1 MFNPDNG
8 IEEIDFSGVRKPLS
22 QAETLPPACY
32 TSEDFFNLEKDKIF
46 HKKWNFV
53 CREDELPAIGDYA
66 SYILFGEPI
75 FIVRGQDGILRCF
88 ANTCSHRG
96 ARLVCDAGN
105 RNRISCPY
113 HSWTYSLDGAL
124 VGAPDMEQTK
134 FFDKSEHGL
143 TQIRLEGWEG
153 FNFVNFDD
161 DAEPLT
167 TSLGDLPEE
176 LRSYNFSNMA
186 CVRRKTYRLDC
197 NWKIYIENAMED
209 YHTGTVHKST
219 IKKQETTLLDTNGD
233 WDAIHMPGNKT
244 IAVLGGEEKVF
255 PHIPTLEGRA
265 AKGTYFV
272 VLYPNTFFAITFDC
286 MWWIQAVPKT
296 AGSCEIIIGSCFP
309 KETVSLPDFDQIV
322 NAYYRRWDKALPEDN
337 EISEEQQIGLSSK
350 FSRTGRFSWREPVV
364 HLMDNWILDM
374 IMGSSSDNQT

>member
-1 MFNPDNG
+1 
-8 IEEIDFSGVRKPLS
+8 
-22 QAETLPPACY
+22 
-32 TSEDFFNLEKDKIF
+32 
-46 HKKWNFV
+46 
-53 CREDELPAIGDYA
+53 
-66 SYILFGEPI
+66 
-75 FIVRGQDGILRCF
+75 
-88 ANTCSHRG
+88 
-96 ARLVCDAGN
+96 
-105 RNRISCPY
+105 
-113 HSWTYSLDGAL
+113 
-124 VGAPDMEQTK
+124 
-134 FFDKSEHGL
+134 
-143 TQIRLEGWEG
+143 
-153 FNFVNFDD
+153 
-161 DAEPLT
+161 
-167 TSLGDLPEE
+167 
-176 LRSYNFSNMA
+176 
-186 CVRRKTYRLDC
+186 
-197 NWKIYIENAMED
+197 MED

-309 KETVSLPDFDQIV
+309 KETVGLPDFDQIV

-374 IMGSSSDNQT
+374 IMGTSSDNQT